1 MQQKILHDEMN
12 IPHTGTKTGCSQIN
26 MSYKM
31 GRRQKQTFLQRIY
44 TDDEQAHEKMLNTA
58 YY

>member
-1 MQQKILHDEMN
+1 MN